1 MAGARHARA
10 VSPAQCLG
18 AVSRRLRVVIVNYR
32 TADLAVGCLRSI
44 ADTLELQ
51 DRPGVTVVDNASGD
65 GSAAALH
72 AAIDAHGWGAWA
84 SVLAAERNGGFA
96 YGNNAGIRA
105 ALASPET
112 EYLLLLN
119 PDTVVRPGAVD
130 ALVAFMDAHPR
141 AGIAG
146 SALEDAEGARDCSA
160 HNTPSPLGEL
170 EGSARAGPLSRLL
183 RRHAVSPPVQDV
195 RHRCEWVSGASFMVR
210 RQVVEQI
217 GLLDEGFFLYFEEVD
232 YCVRARRAGW
242 EVWYVPESRVVHF
255 EGSST
260 GIREHARRRPP
271 YWYASRRRFFAKH
284 YGIAGLV
291 VADALWALGHA
302 SLRARRLLGLGA
314 GGGTQDPP
322 GMAGDLLWGDLR
334 ALARGKV
341 LAPADDA
348 LSPG

>member
-1 MAGARHARA
+1 MSTCGPAMAEYPNPPEFR
-10 VSPAQCLG
+10 V
-18 AVSRRLRVVIVNYR
+18 RVVIVNYR
-32 TADLAVGCLRSI
+32 AAPLVAECLRSL
-44 ADTLELQ
+44 AANRSGASAFRVE
-51 DRPGVTVVDNASGD
+51 VVDNHSLD
-65 GSAAALH
+65 GSADAISALVRQESWSAWVTVIAAP
-72 AAIDAHGWGAWA
+72 
-84 SVLAAERNGGFA
+84 RNGGFA
-96 YGNNAGIRA
+96 YGNNVGIRA

-112 EYLLLLN
+112 EYVLLLN
-119 PDTVVRPGAVD
+119 PDTVVRPGALD

-146 SALEDAEGARDCSA
+146 SALEDAKGARDCSA
-160 HNTPSPLGEL
+160 HNTPSPL
-170 EGSARAGPLSRLL
+170 
-183 RRHAVSPPVQDV
+183 
-195 RHRCEWVSGASFMVR
+195 FMVR
-210 RQVVEQI
+210 RQVVEEI

-232 YCVRARRAGW
+232 YCVRARCAGW

-291 VADALWALGHA
+291 VADVLWALGHA
-302 SLRARRLLGLGA
+302 SLRARLLLGLGA

-322 GMAGDLLWGDLR
+322 GMAADLLWGDLR
-334 ALARGKV
+334 ALVRGKV
-341 LAPADDA
+341 LAPGDDA

>member
-1 MAGARHARA
+1 MT
-10 VSPAQCLG
+10 
-18 AVSRRLRVVIVNYR
+18 RRLQVVVVNYR
-32 TADLAVGCLRSI
+32 TAALAVECLRSI
-44 ADTLELQ
+44 AASGLAS
-51 DRPGVTVVDNASGD
+51 DRLGVRVVDNASGD
-65 GSAAALH
+65 DSVEVLREAVRRN
-72 AAIDAHGWGAWA
+72 GWSRWA
-84 SVLAAERNGGFA
+84 EVAPAPRNGGFA

-112 EYLLLLN
+112 EYVLLLN
-119 PDTVVRPGAVD
+119 PDTVVRPGALD

-146 SALEDAEGARDCSA
+146 SALEDAKGERDCSA

-210 RQVVEQI
+210 RQVVEEI

-260 GIREHARRRPP
+260 GIGERARRRPS

-322 GMAGDLLWGDLR
+322 GMAADLLWGDLR
-334 ALARGKV
+334 ALVRGRV
-341 LAPADDA
+341 LAPNDDA

>member
-1 MAGARHARA
+1 MAEYPNPPEFR
-10 VSPAQCLG
+10 V
-18 AVSRRLRVVIVNYR
+18 RVVIVNYR
-32 TADLAVGCLRSI
+32 AAPLVAECLRSL
-44 ADTLELQ
+44 AANRSGASAFRVE
-51 DRPGVTVVDNASGD
+51 VVDNHSLD
-65 GSAAALH
+65 GSADAISALVRQESWSAWVTVIAAP
-72 AAIDAHGWGAWA
+72 
-84 SVLAAERNGGFA
+84 RNGGFA
-96 YGNNAGIRA
+96 YGNNVGIRA

-112 EYLLLLN
+112 EYVLLLN
-119 PDTVVRPGAVD
+119 PDTVVRPGALD

-146 SALEDAEGARDCSA
+146 SALEDAKGARDCSA

-210 RQVVEQI
+210 RQVVEEI

-232 YCVRARRAGW
+232 YCVRARCAGW

-260 GIREHARRRPP
+260 GIGERARRRPS

-322 GMAGDLLWGDLR
+322 GMAADLLWGDLR
-334 ALARGKV
+334 ALVRGRV
-341 LAPADDA
+341 LAPNDDA